1 MQHEGLDVIFET
13 RRREVLWVCVCM
25 CGFRGCLVDLETREC
40 SVTVTW
46 QGAGWLGKGLLQLG
60 GSFLGPSGGEVER
73 LRDLVQCARVL
84 MRDEDTKR
92 ESLSLQRHRLSFQ
105 QADVAVTAR

>member
-1 MQHEGLDVIFET
+1 MTLKLGSNSTPSDLSKLGGVEQSTTGGRMVTSVLTLAAIDVP
-13 RRREVLWVCVCM
+13 RL
-25 CGFRGCLVDLETREC
+25 
-40 SVTVTW
+40 
-46 QGAGWLGKGLLQLG
+46 GAGWLGKGLLQLG

-92 ESLSLQRHRLSFQ
+92 QSLSLQRHRLSFQ
-105 QADVAVTAR
+105 QADVAVTP